1 VLVKISGRV
10 VQGKRH
16 MRAAEALEKQCISHK
31 LNKDGLKH
39 LKKLLT
45 EKSYVSYGSQRI
57 AADEART
64 LSTSAERFEAWA
76 MQTLRRLEA
85 LHPRAETLGLAPSS
99 TPCPSTPAS
108 LPASPSATS
117 KIAPATVLAPM
128 AGVTDTVFRR
138 FIKNASQFTEPKASA
153 FAEPSATVD
162 PFR

>member
-1 VLVKISGRV
+1 MFDVFYERANHLSDARRLVADDVQYTSALALLAVHSAISWSDAMLVKISGRV

-57 AADEART
+57 TADEART

-76 MQTLRRLEA
+76 MQTLRRL
-85 LHPRAETLGLAPSS
+85 S
-99 TPCPSTPAS
+99 
-108 LPASPSATS
+108 
-117 KIAPATVLAPM
+117 
-128 AGVTDTVFRR
+128 
-138 FIKNASQFTEPKASA
+138 
-153 FAEPSATVD
+153 
-162 PFR
+162 